1 MKGFLKEVAKNN
13 KIQSNFNKKPILFKK
28 IRSILKNNSIPSEFF
43 FLKSVF
49 KKLFLNY
56 FSKRQQRLKTKN
68 QETKKNFLTKTV
80 YLFFMNAPKSD
91 FFLRTLSIFIIKK
104 ILRHIFLYFLFFFW
118 MLQEELNEIIS
129 MILFDSNKDDKHTT
143 DKFSEEKMLKLI
155 RSTKDFLKQE
165 NILLRLSGDF
175 VVVGDIHGNI
185 DDLIRIFEKEGYPP
199 KKQYIFLGDYV
210 DRGQYSLEVIT
221 LLFAIK
227 LRCPRSVFL
236 LRGNHE
242 GNKCTKIY
250 GFKDD
255 CIYRFN
261 KEIYRE
267 FLHAFAELPI
277 AAVVNQSVMCV
288 HGGISQN
295 IKKLEDLEDLFKDY
309 NIEGEIADLLWSD
322 PSNSVKCF
330 SQSDRKQGHKFNH
343 QALCHFFQQ
352 NGLSM
357 LIRGHS
363 FCQNGYSFDFGIDG
377 GCLTVFST
385 CDYTGLKN
393 CSGIAVISTNGEV
406 TAKAFQPAKDRG
418 LYRRVVVPKWFLSN
432 RITPNQSP
440 ILPTDH
446 LTNPNLFMDP
456 PISLDL
462 LSQLIR

>member
-1 MKGFLKEVAKNN
+1 
-13 KIQSNFNKKPILFKK
+13 
-28 IRSILKNNSIPSEFF
+28 
-43 FLKSVF
+43 
-49 KKLFLNY
+49 
-56 FSKRQQRLKTKN
+56 
-68 QETKKNFLTKTV
+68 
-80 YLFFMNAPKSD
+80 
-91 FFLRTLSIFIIKK
+91 
-104 ILRHIFLYFLFFFW
+104 
-118 MLQEELNEIIS
+118 MLQEELNEVIS
-129 MILFDSNKDDKHTT
+129 MILFDSTSEDRHTT
-143 DKFSEEKMLKLI
+143 DRLSEELMLRLI
-155 RSTKDFLKQE
+155 RSAREILKKD

-185 DDLIRIFEKEGYPP
+185 GDLVNVFEKEGFPP
-199 KKQYIFLGDYV
+199 EKQYIFLGDYV

-221 LLFAIK
+221 LLFAMK
-227 LRCPRSVFL
+227 LRCPDSVFL

-242 GNKCTKIY
+242 SNKCTKIY

-295 IKKLEDLEDLFKDY
+295 IKKLADLEDLFKDFHV
-309 NIEGEIADLLWSD
+309 EGEIADLLWSD

-330 SQSDRKQGHKFNH
+330 SQSDRNQGHKFNH
-343 QALCHFFQQ
+343 QALSRFLQQ

-385 CDYTGLKN
+385 CDYTGRKN
-393 CSGIAVISTNGEV
+393 CSGIAVISANGEV
-406 TAKAFQPAKDRG
+406 TAKAFQLAKDRG
-418 LYRRVVVPKWFLSN
+418 LYSRVEVPPWFLNELSQ
-432 RITPNQSP
+432 TQSP
-440 ILPTDH
+440 VSPSDH
-446 LTNPNLFMDP
+446 LANPNLFEDSS
-456 PISLDL
+456 ISLDL
-462 LSQLIR
+462 LYQLVR